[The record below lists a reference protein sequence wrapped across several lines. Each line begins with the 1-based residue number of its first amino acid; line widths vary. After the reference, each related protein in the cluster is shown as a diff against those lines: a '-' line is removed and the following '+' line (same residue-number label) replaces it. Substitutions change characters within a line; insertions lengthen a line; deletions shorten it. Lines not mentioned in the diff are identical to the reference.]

1 MLGTRLHGH
10 GNAPIIA
17 HQLFDCLLGAPGGPG
32 VRTPLSDPSTTTSSQ
47 QTGTESTAELAR
59 LLSEGAQER
68 NLAAQ
73 TDDEVLLP
81 ENLLP
86 GTREARTSLRD
97 GLRTTGV
104 RTFAVLA
111 VIVALDN
118 LQSSGLSVLAPN
130 IQSSFHVSSGVI
142 VFVAG
147 ISGAF
152 LVLGILPM
160 GWLADRF
167 RRAPIIGFATFLFG
181 VMVFLSGL
189 ATNIFL
195 FFVARFG
202 AGVSQASTQT
212 VHGSLLADTY
222 PISLRGRIGAAMGMA
237 TGIATALS
245 PILAGSIASA
255 VGGPN
260 GWRWAFYILAV
271 PILLVAA
278 VAFRLREPPR
288 GQHEKLDVLGEVV
301 GDSQPVPPSLEAA
314 FARIMKIRTMKMC
327 LIAFSAMG
335 FGLFTA
341 PVLGNL
347 FLKQEFGLDAFKRGL
362 IGTIGSLGVLVALP
376 FVGRYYDRLYRQD
389 PAKALALIGKIIL
402 PVAVLV
408 PIQYFMPDA
417 VLWAVFSVLVTVLTL
432 SAFSMVGP
440 VLITVAPYHLRG
452 LTTAVGAIYL
462 FFIGATGG
470 AVLSAGLDQA
480 FGPRAAVLIV
490 MIPTTIIGAFMIVRG
505 SRFIRNDLSLVVV
518 ELQEEMEEHRRQT
531 DDPESIPV
539 LQLNNVDFS
548 YGHVQ
553 VLFGV
558 GFEVRRGEVLAL
570 LGTNG
575 AGKSTALRVAA
586 GLVTSDRG
594 VVRLNGRTVTYATP
608 EQRSRLGIHLLPGGR
623 GVFGEMTVMENL
635 EMGGFA
641 YRSDRAELRR
651 RIERVLRIFPVLED
665 AKKRRADTLSGGQQ
679 QMLALAIAL
688 LHDPE
693 VLMIDELSL
702 GLAPIVVQELI
713 GVVERLKREGVT
725 MIIVE
730 QSLNVAAAIAD
741 RAVFMEK
748 GQVRFEGAIADLMA
762 RDDLARAVFLGGE
775 VPI

>member
-1 MLGTRLHGH
+1 ML
-10 GNAPIIA
+10 
-17 HQLFDCLLGAPGGPG
+17 F
-32 VRTPLSDPSTTTSSQ
+32 
-47 QTGTESTAELAR
+47 
-59 LLSEGAQER
+59 
-68 NLAAQ
+68 
-73 TDDEVLLP
+73 P
-81 ENLLP
+81 EDLLP
-86 GTREARTSLRD
+86 GTREERTTLRE
-97 GLRTTGV
+97 GLRKAGTS
-104 RTFAVLA
+104 TFVILA
-111 VIVALDN
+111 LIVALDN

-130 IQSSFHVSSGVI
+130 IQSSFRVSSGVI

-147 ISGAF
+147 ISSAF

-160 GWLADRF
+160 GWMADRF
-167 RRAPIIGFATFLFG
+167 RRAPIIACATFFFG
-181 VMVFLSGL
+181 IMVFLSGL

-195 FFVARFG
+195 FFCARFG
-202 AGVSQASTQT
+202 AGVSQASTQS

-222 PISLRGRIGAAMGMA
+222 PISMRGRIYAGMGVA

-245 PILAGSIASA
+245 PILVGTIATV

-271 PILLVAA
+271 PIVVVA
-278 VAFRLREPPR
+278 VIAFRLREPPR

-301 GDSQPVPPSLEAA
+301 GNTQPVPPSLEAA
-314 FARIMKIRTMKMC
+314 FARILKIRTLKMC

-347 FLKQEFGLDAFKRGL
+347 FLKQQYGLDAFRRGL

-376 FVGRYYDRLYRQD
+376 FVGRYYDKLYRRD
-389 PAKALALIGKIIL
+389 PAQALALIGKIIL

-417 VLWAVFSVLVTVLTL
+417 VLWAVFSVMVTVLTL

-440 VLITVAPYHLRG
+440 VLTSVAPYHLRG
-452 LTTAVGAIYL
+452 LTGAVGAIYL
-462 FFIGATGG
+462 FFFGATGG

-490 MIPTTIIGAFMIVRG
+490 MIPTTIIGGFMIIRG
-505 SRFIRNDLSLVVV
+505 SRFIRNDLSLVVL
-518 ELQEEMEEHRRQT
+518 ELQEEQEEHERQAA
-531 DDPESIPV
+531 DPESIPV

-553 VLFGV
+553 VLFNV
-558 GFEVRRGEVLAL
+558 AFEVRRGEVLAL

-575 AGKSTALRVAA
+575 AGKSTALKVAA
-586 GLVTSDRG
+586 GLVTADRG

-623 GVFGEMTVMENL
+623 GVFGEMTIYENL

-641 YRSDRAELRR
+641 YRGDRAEMRR
-651 RIERVLRIFPVLED
+651 RMERVLAMFPALES
-665 AKKRRADTLSGGQQ
+665 ARNRRADTLSGGQQ

-688 LHDPE
+688 LHDPQ

-713 GVVERLKREGVT
+713 EVVERLKAEGVT
-725 MIIVE
+725 MIVVE

-748 GQVRFEGAIADLMA
+748 GQVRFEGAIADLME

-775 VPI
+775 VTA